1 MHTGYDDP
9 IDATPTLR
17 DPDGSWDEDEVLDQA
32 LRLVADHHRE
42 LGQSIGRRVFSPSIA
57 ELRQSPLGRD
67 LRLLVAAAYG
77 DAMPEA
83 AKAAAERVRETLLR
97 PLAADTYAVPA
108 WFWGSELGRIVARA
122 ERKVAGEAAFVSL
135 LQAEAWLGVPAADLS
150 AWMEDGRSALGA
162 GRRRPPA
169 AAAERGRAAADRRPG
184 DGPFGPRGRRGRGD
198 PARAPLGLKHGF
210 RAISAAPPIA

>member
-42 LGQSIGRRVFSPSIA
+42 LGQSIGRRIFSPSIA

-150 AWMEDGRSALGA
+150 AWMEDGALPWVPDDAGRPLLRRSAV
-162 GRRRPPA
+162 
-169 AAAERGRAAADRRPG
+169 ERLRIVALATARS
-184 DGPFGPRGRRGRGD
+184 
-198 PARAPLGLKHGF
+198 ARAVAEDEVILHEPL
-210 RAISAAPPIA
+210 SA

>member
-1 MHTGYDDP
+1 MHAGYDDP

-17 DPDGSWDEDEVLDQA
+17 DPDGAWSEDEILDQA
-32 LRLVADHHRE
+32 LRLVADHHRA
-42 LGQSIGRRVFSPSIA
+42 LGQSIGRRVFSPSVA

-83 AKAAAERVRETLLR
+83 AKAAGERVRETLLR

-122 ERKVAGEAAFVSL
+122 ERKAAGEAAFVSL

-150 AWMEDGRSALGA
+150 AWMEDGALPWVPDDAGRPLLRRSAV
-162 GRRRPPA
+162 
-169 AAAERGRAAADRRPG
+169 ERLRIVALATARS
-184 DGPFGPRGRRGRGD
+184 
-198 PARAPLGLKHGF
+198 ARAVAEDEVILHEPL
-210 RAISAAPPIA
+210 SA